1 MSKRKVISTSQAPA
15 AIGPYSQAVKAGK
28 FLFASGQLG
37 LDPTTGNLQEGIE
50 AQTRQALANIQA
62 VLAAAGASVE
72 NVVKTTIFLADMA
85 HFATVNNL
93 YAQVFQAEPPARST
107 VQVAALP
114 KGGLVEIEIVALLDE

>member
-15 AIGPYSQAVKAGK
+15 AIGPYSQAVKAGN

-37 LDPTTGNLQEGIE
+37 LDPATGNLQEGIE

-62 VLAAAGASVE
+62 VLAAAGTGAE

-93 YAQVFQAEPPARST
+93 YAQVFGAEPPARST